1 MFIGLQDC
9 LCNITLQQNKTQI
22 MKADFFKTA
31 LFLMTF
37 GIVALTSCKK
47 NNDDSIATK
56 TTTIVSTMNND
67 GYIENTTAK
76 TVYTADTRLKI
87 GWDGTLATRSFLS
100 FSITALLP
108 TSTDKKL
115 VIDKAVLKV
124 YEQNT
129 NLFPFTQGA
138 NRVVNTYLV
147 NYGTLDARDYDGE
160 ILADCGVIASTP
172 TSVLTEHP
180 LDVSIQVARYIAS
193 NASVPDLQFRLEFTH
208 GDDIATLANLLYNA
222 MWCIYSGENQDASLN
237 SYRPVIVLTYHY
249 ENS

>member
-1 MFIGLQDC
+1 M
-9 LCNITLQQNKTQI
+9 KTN
-22 MKADFFKTA
+22 FFKTA
-31 LFLMTF
+31 LLLMSF
-37 GIVALTSCKK
+37 GIVVITSCKK
-47 NNDDSIATK
+47 NDEDTTAIQ
-56 TTTIVSTMNND
+56 TTTIVSSMNND
-67 GYIENTTAK
+67 GYIENTATK
-76 TVYTADTRLKI
+76 TVYTADSRLKI

-100 FSITALLP
+100 FSIAALLP
-108 TSTDKKL
+108 TSPDKKM

-180 LDVSIQVARYIAS
+180 LDVSIPVARYITS

-222 MWCIYSGENQDASLN
+222 MWCIYSGENQEALLN
-237 SYRPVIVLTYHY
+237 SYRPVLVLTYHY
-249 ENS
+249 ESNK